1 MFSYS
6 PLTLCNDRLQRQL
19 GNSPG
24 RGLLFRKKEQTGRE
38 GSRRASASYAMR
50 CAGAVGTARAGTF
63 RVPTEDAVRKDQ
75 NAACLRRAQAS
86 SLDSTSTSMLDN
98 ERNDALIAL
107 AVLDRCRRH
116 ACWSVEVR
124 ARMVCLLITWRD
136 QVTLSQVVD
145 EQ

>member
-1 MFSYS
+1 MPRHRMPCGALVQPALWKDHSQCRMK
-6 PLTLCNDRLQRQL
+6 TACEKIARLK
-19 GNSPG
+19 N
-24 RGLLFRKKEQTGRE
+24 
-38 GSRRASASYAMR
+38 
-50 CAGAVGTARAGTF
+50 
-63 RVPTEDAVRKDQ
+63 AVR
-75 NAACLRRAQAS
+75 LRRAQAS
-86 SLDSTSTSMLDN
+86 NHDNTSTAMLDN

-107 AVLDRCRRH
+107 AVLVRCRRH